1 MCVCLCVAGA
11 LAAKYTADTF
21 NLTSKEDRQYWIQ
34 SFRRHQPSLVG
45 KALASSGAGAAA
57 DDDDQVS
64 QEHRKACEARAA
76 AFDTAF
82 CEHLD
87 KLEKVRG
94 ATYSLSLSLHTP

>member
-1 MCVCLCVAGA
+1 VTRRVCVCVAGA
-11 LAAKYTADTF
+11 RTAKYTADTF

-45 KALASSGAGAAA
+45 KALASSGAGAA
-57 DDDDQVS
+57 DDVS
-64 QEHRKACEARAA
+64 EEHRKACEARAA

-87 KLEKVRG
+87 KLEKVRRVDV
-94 ATYSLSLSLHTP
+94 A